1 VGRREQL
8 SVFGGDYSTPDGTGV
23 RDYIH
28 VQDLADGHLQA
39 LRWLEPKPGIK
50 AFNLGTGIGYSVLD
64 MLKAFEKAC
73 GKSLGYQI
81 VDRRP
86 GDVASCYADP
96 ALAADELGWSA
107 RLDLEAMCADAW
119 RWQSNNPNG
128 YQDE

>member
-1 VGRREQL
+1 M
-8 SVFGGDYSTPDGTGV
+8 